1 MKDVQNNPEVFF
13 QRAIICEIMSD
24 IKQNSE
30 ICNGNISGEMFS
42 SEPERKTEE

>member
-1 MKDVQNNPEVFF
+1 MFKTTLRFFF
-13 QRAIICEIMSD
+13 QRAIICEMSD